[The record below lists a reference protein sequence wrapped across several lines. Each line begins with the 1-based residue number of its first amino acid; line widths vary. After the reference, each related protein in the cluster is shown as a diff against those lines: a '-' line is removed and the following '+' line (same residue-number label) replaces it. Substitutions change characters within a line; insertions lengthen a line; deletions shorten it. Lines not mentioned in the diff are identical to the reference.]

1 MQVASESDLTSRC
14 DIAEVVKDFDDPG
27 NIRDLDAVEN
37 TEGVAD
43 IEDIAVESDVDD
55 DATQPSATA
64 CGKPGASRR
73 VIIFGLTLVVAL
85 STLVGWLGIRAV
97 QSHQGEVQRSRLLQV
112 ARQGALNLTTID
124 WHHADADVHRIM
136 DGATAEFY
144 EEFAGRSQPF
154 IDVIKKFQSTSVGT
168 VTEAALETE
177 TGDAAQA
184 LVAVTVQT
192 SNAGKAEQFPR
203 SWRLR
208 ISVQTVDNQMKVS
221 NVEFV
226 P

>member
-14 DIAEVVKDFDDPG
+14 DIADAVKDFDDPG
-27 NIRDLDAVEN
+27 NVDDLDAP
-37 TEGVAD
+37 EGAEGIED
-43 IEDIAVESDVDD
+43 IEDTAVESEADGEV
-55 DATQPSATA
+55 TQPPAAAS
-64 CGKPGASRR
+64 GKPGTSRR
-73 VIIFGLTLVVAL
+73 VIMFGLAVVVVL
-85 STLVGWLGIRAV
+85 STLVSWLGFRAV
-97 QSHQGEVQRSRLLQV
+97 QSHQDEVQRSRLLQA
-112 ARQGALNLTTID
+112 ARQSALNLTTID

-144 EEFAGRSQPF
+144 EDFARRSQPF

-184 LVAVTVQT
+184 LVAVTVTT

>member
-14 DIAEVVKDFDDPG
+14 EISDVITDCDDPG
-27 NIRDLDAVEN
+27 NRDALDAA
-37 TEGVAD
+37 EGTGDVGDTAPESEAD
-43 IEDIAVESDVDD
+43 G
-55 DATQPSATA
+55 DASQPPATA
-64 CGKPGASRR
+64 SGKLGTSRR
-73 VIIFGLTLVVAL
+73 VTMFGLAVVVAL
-85 STLVGWLGIRAV
+85 SMLVGWLGLRAA
-97 QSHQGEVQRSRLLQV
+97 QSHQDEVQRSRLLQV
-112 ARQGALNLTTID
+112 ARQTALNLTTID
-124 WHHADADVHRIM
+124 WHHAEADVHRIM

-144 EEFAGRSQPF
+144 EDFAGRSQPF

-208 ISVQTVDNQMKVS
+208 ISLQTVDNQMKVS

>member
-14 DIAEVVKDFDDPG
+14 DIADVIKDFDDPG
-27 NIRDLDAVEN
+27 GRDVLDVAEGTDDVEH
-37 TEGVAD
+37 
-43 IEDIAVESDVDD
+43 IEDTAPESEADR
-55 DATQPSATA
+55 DASQPPTA
-64 CGKPGASRR
+64 ASGKLGTSRR
-73 VIIFGLTLVVAL
+73 GTLYGLAVVVAL
-85 STLVGWLGIRAV
+85 SILVGWLGLRTA
-97 QSHQGEVQRSRLLQV
+97 QSHHDEVQRSRLLQV
-112 ARQGALNLTTID
+112 ARQTALNLTTID
-124 WHHADADVHRIM
+124 WHHAEADVHRIM

-144 EEFAGRSQPF
+144 EDFAARSQPF

-177 TGDAAQA
+177 TGDVAQA

-208 ISVQTVDNQMKVS
+208 ISLQTVDNQMKVS